1 MTNIRFR
8 DLPDVTAKLPYYF
21 HPERRDRIRF
31 NVEMSRLEEA
41 ERIFQRRH
49 RVRLYDRRSSRESKK
64 GQKAF
69 AVQHTPGL
77 RDIIAINV
85 GFLTFLTF
93 FTIRTNVS
101 VAPTSRSMMIG

>member
-21 HPERRDRIRF
+21 HPERRGRIRF

-64 GQKAF
+64 KAF

-93 FTIRTNVS
+93 FTTRTNVS